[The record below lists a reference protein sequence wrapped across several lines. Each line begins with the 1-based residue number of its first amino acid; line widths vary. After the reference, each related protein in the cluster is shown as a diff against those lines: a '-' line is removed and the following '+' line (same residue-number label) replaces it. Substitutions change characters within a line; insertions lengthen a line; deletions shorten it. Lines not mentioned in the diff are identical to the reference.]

1 MCMEV
6 IHGSQFRTNLL
17 QILLNVETAV
27 NELITPAV
35 KKEGLTL
42 RQYYI
47 LLIIE
52 EKKRTSIGV
61 LANSVNL
68 AQSNISII
76 CKTLEGAGF
85 IYRGRQKEDERIVE
99 IYLTEKGTALMN
111 KLNKEFDSLDK
122 VLLEVSKERLE
133 LISNGYNEFSSLIK
147 TLITFQ
153 KSV

>member
-1 MCMEV
+1 MEV
-6 IHGSQFRTNLL
+6 IHGSQFRTHLL
-17 QILLNVETAV
+17 QILLTVETAV

-76 CKTLEGAGF
+76 CKTLEAAGF

-99 IYLTEKGTALMN
+99 IYLTDKGTALMN
-111 KLNKEFDSLDK
+111 KLNQEFDCLDK
-122 VLLEVSKERLE
+122 VLLDVSKERLE
-133 LISNGYNEFSSLIK
+133 LISSGYNEFSSLIK

-153 KSV
+153 RDI